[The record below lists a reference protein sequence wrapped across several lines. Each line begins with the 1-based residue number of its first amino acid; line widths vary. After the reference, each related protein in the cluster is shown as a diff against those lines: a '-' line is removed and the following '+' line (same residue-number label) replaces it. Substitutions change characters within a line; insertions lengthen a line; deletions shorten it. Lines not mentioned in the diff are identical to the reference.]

1 MGGTEH
7 ALSTDRPLGSGG
19 LGSAGATV
27 EVGSRS
33 PAHRLRLDV
42 INLAWPVVIEQLLAT
57 SVGIAD
63 VAIAGR
69 LSPSALAGAGVG
81 LQILFIAINGLSAFS
96 IGTTVA
102 VAQSV
107 GARRPAMAGN
117 AMRQGVSLGILCSVA
132 VALPAL
138 LFTVPLIAL
147 GGGTG
152 EVAIAGE
159 QFLSVA
165 LLGIVPLTVQL
176 TIGGAMRGAGDSRTP
191 MVAGALVNAVNI
203 AAAYALAFGAWG
215 APNLGIAGAAWGA
228 NIARIVGLV
237 FLFAVLFRRA
247 APEGIRLGR
256 HAPAGTTGWLPDL
269 SMARLFVRLS
279 LPPVIEQLSFALMF
293 LLFGRILLALGPLVF
308 AGQRITFST
317 GSVTWLPAIGLG
329 TATTALVGQ
338 AVGAGDHDR
347 VGEITK
353 FSLVLGFTWM
363 VASAILVAIF
373 APTVA
378 SFFTTDQALI
388 AIAAGG
394 LYGFVPCMPVFA
406 INVMIWGALR
416 GTGDTRFPMWV
427 GIATTWCVSLPASW
441 CFSTYLGWGLMGACG
456 GFLAGLVVSTTC
468 AVWRYRQRR
477 WTTQSGVPVL
487 GVEGFVS
494 AH

>member
-1 MGGTEH
+1 MSDTRH
-7 ALSTDRPLGSGG
+7 ALSTGQPLGSGR

-69 LSPSALAGAGVG
+69 LGPSALAGAGVG
-81 LQILFIAINGLSAFS
+81 LQILSIAINGLGAFA

-107 GARRPAMAGN
+107 GARRPALAGN
-117 AMRQGVSLGILCSVA
+117 AMRQGVSLGILCSIA
-132 VALPAL
+132 VVLPAL
-138 LFTVPLIAL
+138 LFTGPLIAF

-165 LLGIVPLTVQL
+165 VLGIVPLTVQL
-176 TIGGAMRGAGDSRTP
+176 AIGGAMRGAGDSRTP
-191 MVAGALVNAVNI
+191 MIAGALVNAVNI

-215 APNLGIAGAAWGA
+215 APNLGIAGTAWGA

-237 FLFAVLFRRA
+237 FLFAVLFRKA
-247 APEGIRLGR
+247 APAGIRLGPD
-256 HAPAGTTGWLPDL
+256 APAGTTGWLPDL
-269 SMARLFVRLS
+269 SMARMFVRLS
-279 LPPVIEQLSFALMF
+279 LPPVIEQVSSALML

-308 AGQRITFST
+308 AGWRITFST
-317 GSVTWLPAIGLG
+317 GAMTWLPAIGLA

-363 VASAILVAIF
+363 VASAIMVAIF

-388 AIAAGG
+388 AITAGG
-394 LYGFVPCMPVFA
+394 LYGFVPSMPVSA
-406 INVMIWGALR
+406 INNMILGALR

-427 GIATTWCVSLPASW
+427 GIGKAWCIMLPMSW
-441 CFSTYLGWGLMGACG
+441 YFSTYLGWGLMGACG
-456 GFLAGLVVSTTC
+456 GLLAGEVVSASC

>member
-1 MGGTEH
+1 MSDTRH
-7 ALSTDRPLGSGG
+7 PLSTGQPLGSGR

-33 PAHRLRLDV
+33 PAHHLRLDV

-69 LSPSALAGAGVG
+69 LGPSALAGAGVG
-81 LQILFIAINGLSAFS
+81 LQILSIAINGLGAFA

-107 GARRPAMAGN
+107 GARRPALAGN
-117 AMRQGVSLGILCSVA
+117 AMRQGVSLGVLCSIA
-132 VALPAL
+132 VVLPAL
-138 LFTVPLIAL
+138 LFTGPLIAF

-165 LLGIVPLTVQL
+165 VLGIVPLTVQL
-176 TIGGAMRGAGDSRTP
+176 AIGGAMRGAGDSRTP
-191 MVAGALVNAVNI
+191 MIAGALVNAVNI

-215 APNLGIAGAAWGA
+215 APNLGIAGTAWGA

-247 APEGIRLGR
+247 APEGIRLGPD
-256 HAPAGTTGWLPDL
+256 APAGTTGWLPDL
-269 SMARLFVRLS
+269 SMARMFVRLS
-279 LPPVIEQLSFALMF
+279 LPPVIEQVSSALML

-308 AGQRITFST
+308 AGWRITFST
-317 GSVTWLPAIGLG
+317 VVVTFLAANGLA

-363 VASAILVAIF
+363 VASAIMVAIF

-388 AIAAGG
+388 AITAGG
-394 LYGFVPCMPVFA
+394 LYGFVPSMPVSA
-406 INVMIWGALR
+406 INNMILGALR

-427 GIATTWCVSLPASW
+427 GIGKAWCIMLPMSW
-441 CFSTYLGWGLMGACG
+441 YFSTYLGWGLMGACG
-456 GFLAGLVVSTTC
+456 GLLAGEVVSASC

-487 GVEGFVS
+487 GDEGFVS

>member
-1 MGGTEH
+1 MSGTRH
-7 ALSTDRPLGSGG
+7 ALSTGQPLGSGR

-42 INLAWPVVIEQLLAT
+42 INLAWPVVVEQLLAT

-69 LSPSALAGAGVG
+69 LGPSSLAGAGVG
-81 LQILFIAINGLSAFS
+81 LQILLIAINGLGAFS

-102 VAQSV
+102 VAQAV

-132 VALPAL
+132 VAVLAL
-138 LFTVPLIAL
+138 LFTGPLIAF

-165 LLGIVPLTVQL
+165 VLGIVPLTVQL
-176 TIGGAMRGAGDSRTP
+176 AIGGAMRGAGDSRTP

-215 APNLGIAGAAWGA
+215 APNLGIAGTAWGA

-237 FLFAVLFRRA
+237 FLFAVLFRKA
-247 APEGIRLGR
+247 APAGIRLGPD
-256 HAPAGTTGWLPDL
+256 APAGTTGWLPDL
-269 SMARLFVRLS
+269 SMARIFVRLS
-279 LPPVIEQLSFALMF
+279 LPPVIEQVSFALML

-308 AGQRITFST
+308 AGWRITFST
-317 GSVTWLPAIGLG
+317 VVVTFLAANGLA

-363 VASAILVAIF
+363 VASAIMVAIF

-388 AIAAGG
+388 AITAGG
-394 LYGFVPCMPVFA
+394 LYGFVPSMPVSA
-406 INVMIWGALR
+406 INNMILGALR

-427 GIATTWCVSLPASW
+427 GIGKAWCIMLPMSW
-441 CFSTYLGWGLMGACG
+441 YFSTYLGWGLMGACG
-456 GFLAGLVVSTTC
+456 GLLAGEVVSAGC

>member
-1 MGGTEH
+1 MSDTRH
-7 ALSTDRPLGSGG
+7 ALSTGRPLGSGR

-42 INLAWPVVIEQLLAT
+42 INLAWPVVVEQLLAT

-69 LSPSALAGAGVG
+69 LGPSSLAGAGVG
-81 LQILFIAINGLSAFS
+81 LQILLIAINGLGAFA

-102 VAQSV
+102 VAQAV

-117 AMRQGVSLGILCSVA
+117 AMRQGVSLGILCSIA
-132 VALPAL
+132 VVLPAL
-138 LFTVPLIAL
+138 LFTGPLIAF

-165 LLGIVPLTVQL
+165 VLGIVPLTVQL
-176 TIGGAMRGAGDSRTP
+176 AIGGAMRGAGDSRTP
-191 MVAGALVNAVNI
+191 MIAGALVNAVNI

-215 APNLGIAGAAWGA
+215 APNLGIAGTAWGA

-237 FLFAVLFRRA
+237 FLFAVLFRKA
-247 APEGIRLGR
+247 APAGIRLGR
-256 HAPAGTTGWLPDL
+256 HAPAGTTGWLPEL
-269 SMARLFVRLS
+269 SMARMFVRLS
-279 LPPVIEQLSFALMF
+279 LPPVIEQVSFALML

-317 GSVTWLPAIGLG
+317 VSVTWLPAIGLA

-353 FSLVLGFTWM
+353 ISLVLGFTWM
-363 VASAILVAIF
+363 VASAILVASF

-394 LYGFVPCMPVFA
+394 LYGFVPCMPVSA
-406 INVMIWGALR
+406 INNIILGALR

-427 GIATTWCVSLPASW
+427 GIGKAWCIMLPTSW
-441 CFSTYLGWGLMGACG
+441 YFSTYLGWGLMGACG
-456 GFLAGLVVSTTC
+456 GLLVGEVVSAGC
-468 AVWRYRQRR
+468 VVWRYRQRR
-477 WTTQSGVPVL
+477 WTTQSGMPVL

>member
-1 MGGTEH
+1 MSGTGH
-7 ALSTDRPLGSGG
+7 ALSTGRPLGSGG
-19 LGSAGATV
+19 LGSAGATG

-42 INLAWPVVIEQLLAT
+42 VNLAWPVVVEQLLAT

-69 LSPSALAGAGVG
+69 LGPSSLAGAGVG
-81 LQILFIAINGLSAFS
+81 LQILSIAINGLGAFA

-138 LFTVPLIAL
+138 LFTGPLIAF

-165 LLGIVPLTVQL
+165 VLGIVPLTVQL
-176 TIGGAMRGAGDSRTP
+176 AIGGAMRGAGDSRTP
-191 MVAGALVNAVNI
+191 MIAGALVNAVNI

-215 APNLGIAGAAWGA
+215 APNLGIAGTAWGA

-237 FLFAVLFRRA
+237 FLFAVLFRKA
-247 APEGIRLGR
+247 APAGIRLGR
-256 HAPAGTTGWLPDL
+256 LAPSGTTGWLPDL
-269 SMARLFVRLS
+269 SMARMFVRLS
-279 LPPVIEQLSFALMF
+279 LPPVIEQVSSALML

-308 AGQRITFST
+308 AGWRITFST
-317 GSVTWLPAIGLG
+317 GSVTWLPAIGLA

-338 AVGAGDHDR
+338 AVGAKDHDR

-363 VASAILVAIF
+363 VASAIMVASF

-394 LYGFVPCMPVFA
+394 LYGLVPWLPVFA
-406 INVMIWGALR
+406 VNQMIWGALR
-416 GTGDTRFPMWV
+416 GTGDTRFQMWV
-427 GIATTWCVSLPASW
+427 GIATTWCIALPTSW
-441 CFSTYLGWGLMGACG
+441 CFSTYFGWGLMGGVG
-456 GFLAGLVVSTTC
+456 GFLAGLLVSGGC

-477 WTTQSGVPVL
+477 WTTQSGLPVL

>member
-1 MGGTEH
+1 MSDTRH
-7 ALSTDRPLGSGG
+7 PLSTGQPLGSGR

-33 PAHRLRLDV
+33 PAHHLRLDV

-69 LSPSALAGAGVG
+69 LGPSSLAGAGVG
-81 LQILFIAINGLSAFS
+81 LQILSIAINGLGAFA

-138 LFTVPLIAL
+138 LFTGPLIAF

-176 TIGGAMRGAGDSRTP
+176 AIGGAMRGAGDSRTP
-191 MVAGALVNAVNI
+191 MVAGALVNVVNI

-215 APNLGIAGAAWGA
+215 APNLGIAGTAWGA

-247 APEGIRLGR
+247 APEGIRLGPD
-256 HAPAGTTGWLPDL
+256 APAGTTGWLPDL
-269 SMARLFVRLS
+269 SMARMFVRLS
-279 LPPVIEQLSFALMF
+279 LPPVIEQVSSALML

-308 AGQRITFST
+308 AGWRITFST
-317 GSVTWLPAIGLG
+317 VVVTFLAANGLA

-363 VASAILVAIF
+363 VASAIMVAIF

-388 AIAAGG
+388 AITAGG
-394 LYGFVPCMPVFA
+394 LYGFVPSMPVSA
-406 INVMIWGALR
+406 INNMILGALR

-427 GIATTWCVSLPASW
+427 GIGKAWCIMLPMSW
-441 CFSTYLGWGLMGACG
+441 YFSTYLGWGLMGACG
-456 GFLAGLVVSTTC
+456 GLLAGEVVSASC

-487 GVEGFVS
+487 GDEGFVS

>member
-1 MGGTEH
+1 MSDTRH
-7 ALSTDRPLGSGG
+7 PLSTGQPLGSGR

-33 PAHRLRLDV
+33 PAHHLRLDV

-69 LSPSALAGAGVG
+69 LGPSSLAGAGVG
-81 LQILFIAINGLSAFS
+81 LQILSIAINGLGAFA

-138 LFTVPLIAL
+138 LFTGPLIAF

-165 LLGIVPLTVQL
+165 VLGIVPLTVQL
-176 TIGGAMRGAGDSRTP
+176 AIGGAMRGAGDSRTP
-191 MVAGALVNAVNI
+191 MVAGALVNVVNI

-215 APNLGIAGAAWGA
+215 APNLGIAGTAWGA

-247 APEGIRLGR
+247 APEGIRLGPD
-256 HAPAGTTGWLPDL
+256 APAGTTGWLPDL
-269 SMARLFVRLS
+269 SMARMFVRLS
-279 LPPVIEQLSFALMF
+279 LPPVIEQVSSALML

-308 AGQRITFST
+308 AGWRITFST
-317 GSVTWLPAIGLG
+317 VVVTFLAANGLA

-363 VASAILVAIF
+363 VASAIMVAIF

-388 AIAAGG
+388 AITAGG
-394 LYGFVPCMPVFA
+394 LYGFVPSMPVSA
-406 INVMIWGALR
+406 INNMILGALR

-427 GIATTWCVSLPASW
+427 GIGKAWCIMLPMSW
-441 CFSTYLGWGLMGACG
+441 YFSTYLGWGLMGACG
-456 GFLAGLVVSTTC
+456 GLLAGEVVSASC

-487 GVEGFVS
+487 GDEGFVS